1 VALDR
6 HCERSEAIHGRHKMD
21 CFVASLLAMTGLK
34 EATMQVLAAAGIAV
48 SMVLFAGCA
57 KAADQK
63 MTIAVFTKNLTNP
76 AYEAFRIAADKIAAA
91 TGAKIQHYV
100 PKQPDNVDEQK
111 AMVEQVLKDR
121 PDAVI
126 FIPVDDVAMI
136 DSVKKLNEAKIP
148 VVLVSNPLLGSF
160 VTYVGADDFEI
171 GYRQARYLFDTLG
184 GKGKIVVIEGI
195 PVAPTNRERV
205 RGYKRA
211 LAEFPGIEVLASGV
225 GNYQQPDARR
235 VMAKFLSDYP
245 QIDAVLSAN
254 DGMAL
259 GALEALKE
267 ANRTSLVIGING
279 ILPAVKL
286 IETGAILASVD
297 FNMFKIGCTATRAA
311 LRHLKGEVL
320 PEKIL
325 LPAEIIDKTN
335 YKAWLVPVNQ
345 QDCPEWGDV
354 VR

>member
-1 VALDR
+1 MRYLV
-6 HCERSEAIHGRHKMD
+6 
-21 CFVASLLAMTGLK
+21 
-34 EATMQVLAAAGIAV
+34 AAAMIG
-48 SMVLFAGCA
+48 SMTIFTTPA
-57 KAADQK
+57 KAADEK

-76 AYEAFRIAADKIAAA
+76 AYEAFRIAADKVAGA
-91 TGAKIQHYV
+91 TGTKIQHYV
-100 PKQPDNVDEQK
+100 PIQPDNVDEQK

-136 DSVKKLNEAKIP
+136 YSVKKLNEAKIP
-148 VVLVSNPLLGSF
+148 VVLVSNPLPGSF

-171 GYRQARYLFDTLG
+171 GYKQARYLFDKLG

-211 LAEFPGIEVLASGV
+211 FAEYPGIEVLASGV
-225 GNYQQPDARR
+225 GNYQQPDAKR
-235 VMAKFLSDYP
+235 VMAKFLGNYP

-259 GALEALKE
+259 GALEALTE
-267 ANRTSLVIGING
+267 ANRTSIVIGING

-286 IETGAILASVD
+286 IESGALLASVD

-311 LRHLKGEVL
+311 LRHLKGETL

-325 LPAEIIDKTN
+325 LPAEIIDKSN

-345 QDCPEWGDV
+345 QSCPEWGEV

>member
-1 VALDR
+1 MR
-6 HCERSEAIHGRHKMD
+6 Y
-21 CFVASLLAMTGLK
+21 LAMALMTGSMALS
-34 EATMQVLAAAGIAV
+34 AGH
-48 SMVLFAGCA
+48 A
-57 KAADQK
+57 KAADE

-76 AYEAFRIAADKIAAA
+76 SYQAFRIAADQVAQAA
-91 TGAKIQHYV
+91 GVRVIHFV
-100 PKQPDNVDEQK
+100 PKQPDNVGEQK
-111 AMVEQVLKDR
+111 AMVEQVLKDK

-136 DSVKKLNEAKIP
+136 PSVKELNEAKIP
-148 VVLVSNPLLGSF
+148 VILVTNPLPGHF
-160 VTYVGADDFEI
+160 VTYVGADDYEI
-171 GYRQARYLFDTLG
+171 GYREAHYLFDTLG
-184 GKGKIVVIEGI
+184 GRGKIVVIEGI
-195 PVAPTNRERV
+195 PAAATNRERV

-211 LAEFPGIEVLASGV
+211 VAEYPGIEVLGSGN
-225 GNYQQPDARR
+225 GNYQQPDAKR
-235 VMAKFLSDYP
+235 VMEKFLAAYP

-267 ANRTSLVIGING
+267 AGRTSIVIGVNG
-279 ILPAVKL
+279 ILPAVKQ

-311 LRHLKGEVL
+311 VRYLKREPL
-320 PEKIL
+320 PEKVI

-335 YKAWLVPVNQ
+335 YKAWLVPVEQ
-345 QDCPEWGDV
+345 RTCPEWAEV